1 MSSLDDLYSPWQFK
15 NFMKKYNAEKKQL
28 RSLILFSTT
37 GQPDLQFGL
46 LFPYEKW
53 LLPKER
59 KERIYF
65 IN

>member
-46 LFPYEKW
+46 LFHMKSGCYPKKEK
-53 LLPKER
+53 KE
-59 KERIYF
+59 F
-65 IN
+65 IL